1 MLLADLRVSRRK
13 KLERQ
18 IQLARSTLR
27 DQRGDVARVVSQW
40 NRIAKRV
47 NVALAKYGRVVDELG
62 LFVPDKIRA
71 VELLDCL
78 KSCVDETQVSP
89 LEEIEGL
96 LLEQETELRAAAR
109 ASARRKKKKTSARAR
124 RR

>member
-1 MLLADLRVSRRK
+1 MLLADLRVGRRK

-62 LFVPDKIRA
+62 LAVPDAMRS
-71 VELLDCL
+71 VDLLDCL
-78 KSCVDETQVSP
+78 KSCVDEHQLSP
-89 LEEIEGL
+89 LDEIEGML
-96 LLEQETELRAAAR
+96 VEQETELRAAAR
-109 ASARRKKKKTSARAR
+109 ASARKSKARAR
-124 RR
+124 KRTRP